1 MVGISYLLVR
11 SIEKM
16 NIEKKSIIEMGGNYY
31 ELCFYDRQCNV
42 VVGVYVCE
50 FIIINFTFQSTS
62 QVARRSRK
70 LQSN

>member
-1 MVGISYLLVR
+1 
-11 SIEKM
+11 
-16 NIEKKSIIEMGGNYY
+16 MGGNYY
-31 ELCFYDRQCNV
+31 ELCVYDMQCNV
-42 VVGVYVCE
+42 VVDVYVCE